1 MGRSQLSIQELQEL
15 AEKQRK
21 QILYSSKEL
30 MDKQQLLMKMHND
43 FRTRLK
49 IQNGIDPA
57 TKSPRTNHPKEVGG
71 VRGAPQAPVA
81 AAGSK
86 LEKPVAGAAVVD
98 SGESPSP
105 RTSPRPVKSGEK
117 REQDQYAKMLRE
129 TYNNM
134 GKLQN
139 RGKILKEVDI
149 KKLSN
154 IELGKLSLIF
164 LVQCHVVCGPIQ
176 GLQAFWVM
184 RLYYGV
190 VKIWKIFSKK
200 YPLTML
206 NFSSRLIQGWSR

>member
-15 AEKQRK
+15 AERQRK

-57 TKSPRTNHPKEVGG
+57 TKSPRPNPPKEA
-71 VRGAPQAPVA
+71 RQAPTTAV
-81 AAGSK
+81 
-86 LEKPVAGAAVVD
+86 LEKPAA
-98 SGESPSP
+98 SIAETTTPSP
-105 RTSPRPVKSGEK
+105 RTSPRPAKSSEK

-154 IELGKLSLIF
+154 VELGKVLFQS
-164 LVQCHVVCGPIQ
+164 
-176 GLQAFWVM
+176 
-184 RLYYGV
+184 
-190 VKIWKIFSKK
+190 FSKK
-200 YPLTML
+200 VAVKLKMNRICFY
-206 NFSSRLIQGWSR
+206 